1 MLLQAEERLVQG
13 DRLRERAEQ
22 PSLSQPAS
30 SATVSLDTSRA
41 TSRSVEVRL
50 VKLRQDIT
58 HYRASSV
65 EDKQEAPEGDSA
77 DPDWEENEEEDGKDE
92 VGDDDPEYDPE
103 KRERGKKNI

>member
-1 MLLQAEERLVQG
+1 MQG
-13 DRLRERAEQ
+13 DRLRDRQ
-22 PSLSQPAS
+22 SDPPSLSVSQPPHCQS

-50 VKLRQDIT
+50 VKLRQDIH
-58 HYRASSV
+58 HYRSSSV
-65 EDKQEAPEGDSA
+65 EHTQEADGDSA
-77 DPDWEENEEEDGKDE
+77 DPDWEDNEEEDGKDE

>member
-1 MLLQAEERLVQG
+1 MQAEERLVQG

-22 PSLSQPAS
+22 PSLSQPPS

-58 HYRASSV
+58 HYRASSL
-65 EDKQEAPEGDSA
+65 EDKQEAQEGDSA

>member
-1 MLLQAEERLVQG
+1 MVQG
-13 DRLRERAEQ
+13 DRLRDRPEPA
-22 PSLSQPAS
+22 SLSQQPPLS

-50 VKLRQDIT
+50 VKLRQDIH
-58 HYRASSV
+58 HYRSSSV
-65 EDKQEAPEGDSA
+65 EHTQEADGDSA

-103 KRERGKKNI
+103 KRERGKKLL

>member
-1 MLLQAEERLVQG
+1 MQG
-13 DRLRERAEQ
+13 DRLRDRAAAVEP
-22 PSLSQPAS
+22 PSLSQPPS

-50 VKLRQDIT
+50 VKLRQDIL
-58 HYRASSV
+58 HYRSSSV
-65 EDKQEAPEGDSA
+65 EHNTQEADGDSA

-103 KRERGKKNI
+103 KRDKGKKTV

>member
-1 MLLQAEERLVQG
+1 MQAEERLVQG

-22 PSLSQPAS
+22 PSLSQPPS

-50 VKLRQDIT
+50 VKLRQDIH
-58 HYRASSV
+58 HYRSSSV
-65 EDKQEAPEGDSA
+65 EHTQEADGDSA

>member
-1 MLLQAEERLVQG
+1 MVQG
-13 DRLRERAEQ
+13 DRLRDRPEP
-22 PSLSQPAS
+22 PSLSQQPPLS

-50 VKLRQDIT
+50 VKLRQDIL
-58 HYRASSV
+58 HYRSSSV
-65 EDKQEAPEGDSA
+65 EPNTQEAEGDGDSADA

-103 KRERGKKNI
+103 KRERGKKTV